1 MTRRPVP
8 FAHAGPTVFF
18 KRRGFSCG
26 AAIGQKHPVS
36 LVLAEE
42 ADAWICLYS
51 HGQFIILRGPSLSFV
66 QRCAQKVLSAVGIPI
81 VYKTKVFNKIGQ
93 KWVFTLVKALW
104 GVYSSSV

>member
-1 MTRRPVP
+1 MTASRHRQLSTQSSPSHE
-8 FAHAGPTVFF
+8 AEN
-18 KRRGFSCG
+18 S
-26 AAIGQKHPVS
+26 QKHPVS